1 MGGRCSAWGALR
13 MHQRNLAL
21 QKDVKRQ
28 KKDIDRLYTE
38 YDSLCKDYNRVLEE
52 RNDLRV
58 KHEWTTSSITTPQEY
73 KSVLDERNDLK
84 VKHYYTKL
92 ALLELTNGHH
102 NFAIQ
107 LYKANELQLRIPY
120 HKRDPIG
127 QMVYKAFKSMK
138 SERGDRPTEDLEA
151 HHAALMAEQ
160 PQP

>member
-1 MGGRCSAWGALR
+1 

-38 YDSLCKDYNRVLEE
+38 YHSLCKEYSSVLE
-52 RNDLRV
+52 
-58 KHEWTTSSITTPQEY
+58 
-73 KSVLDERNDLK
+73 ERNDLK
-84 VKHYYTKL
+84 VKHYYTTY
-92 ALLELTNGHH
+92 ALCELTNGHLD
-102 NFAIQ
+102 FAIQ

-120 HKRDPIG
+120 HKRDHIG
-127 QMVYKAFKSMK
+127 QMVYKAFNSMK
-138 SERGDRPTEDLEA
+138 SERGDSPTEDLEA

>member
-1 MGGRCSAWGALR
+1 MRHSLKTLRAVCLSRRGIKVGGRCSAWGALR

-58 KHEWTTSSITTPQEY
+58 KHEWTISSITTPQEY

-92 ALLELTNGHH
+92 ALLELTNGHWLSSSAKPMSFS
-102 NFAIQ
+102 FAFLTI
-107 LYKANELQLRIPY
+107 
-120 HKRDPIG
+120 
-127 QMVYKAFKSMK
+127 
-138 SERGDRPTEDLEA
+138 RGIL
-151 HHAALMAEQ
+151 
-160 PQP
+160 

>member
-58 KHEWTTSSITTPQEY
+58 KHELTTSSITTPQEY
-73 KSVLDERNDLK
+73 KSVLDERNASSIYMWAYTGEKFISPTASKFSPGVISHMVLK
-84 VKHYYTKL
+84 GGVQ
-92 ALLELTNGHH
+92 G
-102 NFAIQ
+102 F
-107 LYKANELQLRIPY
+107 
-120 HKRDPIG
+120 
-127 QMVYKAFKSMK
+127 
-138 SERGDRPTEDLEA
+138 
-151 HHAALMAEQ
+151 
-160 PQP
+160 